1 MTRKTALS
9 RRELLRTSLALPLAA
24 VPAAEAYGSPA
35 LARPSIY
42 QKLGVRTYINAY
54 GTLTTLGGT
63 LMLPEVKQAMEEA
76 SQHFVPIH
84 GLQARVGQRLAELT
98 GAEAAFVTAGASASL
113 CLATCAVTAGGDV
126 ERIDRLPHLDGLE
139 GMKSE
144 IVIQKAHRNSYDHA
158 FRMVGVRL
166 VDVETED
173 EARAAI
179 GPKTAALAMVL
190 SHNSLGHKI
199 PLERMIAIAHDR
211 NLPVILDAAA
221 EVPPAENLR
230 KFVAMGTDLVAI
242 SGGKN
247 LRGPQCSGLL
257 LGRKDLIEAAYAN
270 SAPHNRFARIA
281 KVGKEEIVGLLTA
294 VELYLNGRD
303 HEAERNAHHAM
314 LERVARRL
322 EGLDTVVT
330 EYATNDDYSH
340 SPRLTVQWDEKALGL
355 SLQDVMT
362 ALEEGEPGI
371 IATDMTEYVP
381 PWKGVGIFPYN
392 LRPGEEILVADR
404 LREILGRRA

>member
-1 MTRKTALS
+1 MRGKIALS
-9 RRELLRTSLALPLAA
+9 RRQLLRTGLAA
-24 VPAAEAYGSPA
+24 PLLAVPPGGAPA
-35 LARPSIY
+35 PHDSIY
-42 QKLGVRTYINAY
+42 RRLGVRTYINAY

-63 LMLPEVKQAMEEA
+63 LMLPEVRRAMEEA
-76 SQHFVPIH
+76 SQYFVQIH
-84 GLQARVGQRLAELT
+84 DLQAKVGRRLAELT

-113 CLATCAVTAGGDV
+113 CLATCAVTAGGDP
-126 ERIDRLPHLDGLE
+126 EKIDRLPRLD

-144 IVIQKAHRNSYDHA
+144 VIIQKVHRNSFDHA

-166 VDVETED
+166 VDVETEA

-199 PLERMIAIAHDR
+199 SLEEMIGIAHEA
-211 NLPVILDAAA
+211 NLALILDAAA
-221 EVPPAENLR
+221 ELPPAENLR
-230 KFVAMGTDLVAI
+230 KFVAMGADLVAF

-294 VELYLNGRD
+294 VEIYLNERD
-303 HEAERNAHHAM
+303 HQAERKEHHAM

-355 SLQDVMT
+355 SLPQVMKE
-362 ALEEGEPGI
+362 LEEGEPGI
-371 IATDMTEYVP
+371 IATDMTEYRP
-381 PWKGVGIFPYN
+381 AWKGVGIFPYN
-392 LRPGEEILVADR
+392 LRPGEEVVVAER
-404 LREILGRRA
+404 LREILGRRRS

>member
-1 MTRKTALS
+1 MRRKTGLS
-9 RRELLRTSLALPLAA
+9 RRQLLRASLAAPLLGVRSGVSA
-24 VPAAEAYGSPA
+24 PRSD
-35 LARPSIY
+35 SIY
-42 QKLGVRTYINAY
+42 AKLGVRTYINAY

-63 LMLPEVKQAMEEA
+63 LMLPEVRRAMDEA
-76 SQHFVPIH
+76 AQHFVPIH
-84 GLQARVGQRLAELT
+84 ELQAKVGKRLAELT
-98 GAEAAFVTAGASASL
+98 GAEAAFVTAGASAAL
-113 CLATCAVTAGGDV
+113 CLATCAVTAGGDP
-126 ERIDRLPHLDGLE
+126 EKIDRLPHLD

-158 FRMVGVRL
+158 FRMVGVSL
-166 VDVETED
+166 IDVETAA
-173 EARAAI
+173 EARSAI

-199 PLERMIAIAHDR
+199 SLEEMIAIAHEA
-211 NLPVILDAAA
+211 NLPLILDAAA
-221 EVPPAENLR
+221 ELPPVENLR
-230 KFVAMGTDLVAI
+230 KFVAMGADLVAF

-247 LRGPQCSGLL
+247 LRGPQCSGML
-257 LGRKDLIEAAYAN
+257 LGRKDLIEAAYEN

-294 VELYLNGRD
+294 VEIYLRERD
-303 HEAERNAHHAM
+303 HEAERKEHHAM

-322 EGLDTVVT
+322 EGLDTVTT

-355 SLQDVMT
+355 SLDQVMK

-381 PWKGVGIFPYN
+381 AWKGVGIFPYN
-392 LRPGEEILVADR
+392 LQPGEEMIVAER
-404 LREILGRRA
+404 LREILGRRG

>member
-1 MTRKTALS
+1 MSRKTALS
-9 RRELLRTSLALPLAA
+9 RRQLLRTGLAA
-24 VPAAEAYGSPA
+24 PLLGVPSGVAAS
-35 LARPSIY
+35 RDSIY
-42 QKLGVRTYINAY
+42 SKLGVRTYINAY

-63 LMLPEVKQAMEEA
+63 LMLPEVRRAMDEA
-76 SQHFVPIH
+76 AQHFVPIH
-84 GLQARVGQRLAELT
+84 ELQAKVGKRLAELT

-113 CLATCAVTAGGDV
+113 CLATCAVTAGGDP
-126 ERIDRLPHLDGLE
+126 EKIDRLPHLEGQE

-158 FRMVGVRL
+158 FRMVGVTL
-166 VDVETED
+166 VDVETAA
-173 EARAAI
+173 EASAAI

-199 PLERMIAIAHDR
+199 PLEEMIAIAHEAD
-211 NLPVILDAAA
+211 LPLILDAAA
-221 EVPPAENLR
+221 ELPPVENLR
-230 KFVAMGTDLVAI
+230 KFVAMGADLVAF

-247 LRGPQCSGLL
+247 LRGPQCSGML

-294 VELYLNGRD
+294 VEIYLKVRD
-303 HEAERNAHHAM
+303 HEAERKEHHAM

-322 EGLDTVVT
+322 EGLDTVFT

-340 SPRLTVQWDEKALGL
+340 SPRLTVQWDENALGL
-355 SLQDVMT
+355 SLDQVMKE
-362 ALEEGEPGI
+362 LEKGEPGI
-371 IATDMTEYVP
+371 IATDMTKYRP
-381 PWKGVGIFPYN
+381 AWKGVGIFPYN
-392 LRPGEEILVADR
+392 LRPGEEMIVADR

>member
-1 MTRKTALS
+1 
-9 RRELLRTSLALPLAA
+9 
-24 VPAAEAYGSPA
+24 
-35 LARPSIY
+35 
-42 QKLGVRTYINAY
+42 
-54 GTLTTLGGT
+54 
-63 LMLPEVKQAMEEA
+63 MLPEVRRAMDEA
-76 SQHFVPIH
+76 AQHFVPIH
-84 GLQARVGQRLAELT
+84 DLQAKVGKRLAELT

-113 CLATCAVTAGGDV
+113 CLATCAVTAGGDP
-126 ERIDRLPHLDGLE
+126 EKIDRLPHLE

-158 FRMVGVRL
+158 FRMVGVTL
-166 VDVETED
+166 IDVETAA
-173 EARAAI
+173 EARSAI

-199 PLERMIAIAHDR
+199 SLEEMIAIAHGA
-211 NLPVILDAAA
+211 NLPLILDAAA
-221 EVPPAENLR
+221 ELPPVENLR
-230 KFVAMGTDLVAI
+230 KFVAMGVDLVAF

-294 VELYLNGRD
+294 VEIYLNQRD
-303 HEAERNAHHAM
+303 HEGERKEHHAM
-314 LERVARRL
+314 LDRVARRL

-340 SPRLTVQWDEKALGL
+340 SPRLTVQWDERALGL
-355 SLQDVMT
+355 SLDQVMN

-371 IATDMTEYVP
+371 IATDMTKYRP
-381 PWKGVGIFPYN
+381 AWKGVGIFPYN
-392 LRPGEEILVADR
+392 LRPGEELIVADR

>member
-1 MTRKTALS
+1 MIRKTALS

-24 VPAAEAYGSPA
+24 VPAAKAYPSMAP
-35 LARPSIY
+35 ARPSIY

-63 LMLPEVKQAMEEA
+63 LMLPEVKHAMEEA
-76 SQHFVPIH
+76 SQHFVQIH
-84 GLQARVGQRLAELT
+84 DLQAKVGQRLAELT

-113 CLATCAVTAGGDV
+113 CLATCAVTAGGDL
-126 ERIDRLPHLDGLE
+126 ERIDRLPNLDGI
-139 GMKSE
+139 KSE

-158 FRMVGVRL
+158 FRMVGVTL

-173 EARAAI
+173 QARASI

-199 PLERMIAIAHDR
+199 PLEKMIAIAHDR

-221 EVPPAENLR
+221 EVPPKENLR
-230 KFVAMGTDLVAI
+230 KFVAMGADLVAI

-303 HEAERNAHHAM
+303 HEAERNTHHAM

-355 SLQDVMT
+355 SVQDVIT
-362 ALEEGEPGI
+362 ALEEGEPAI

-404 LREILGRRA
+404 LREILGRRG